1 MQVSWG
7 SDRPALSVTPDP
19 VFLAAMRSRHSDPEN
34 KVETLKL
41 VIYLVPIF
49 GFFPALWSLY
59 FKQGSNREQAV
70 SKTAVTLAMAWI
82 VVYVL
87 TAAGSQAADVV
98 SMRLLVTSLLATTG
112 YFITNTWLMVRLL
125 QGGSV
130 RLPGISKLGDRL
142 P

>member
-1 MQVSWG
+1 
-7 SDRPALSVTPDP
+7 
-19 VFLAAMRSRHSDPEN
+19 MRSRSSDPET
-34 KVETLKL
+34 KLETLKL

-59 FKQGSNREQAV
+59 FKQGSQREKTV
-70 SKTAVTLAMAWI
+70 SQTAVALALSWLAI
-82 VVYVL
+82 YVL
-87 TAAGSQAADVV
+87 TTAGSQAVDLGAT
-98 SMRLLVTSLLATTG
+98 RLLITSLLATTG
-112 YFITNTWLMVRLL
+112 YFVTNLWLMVRLL